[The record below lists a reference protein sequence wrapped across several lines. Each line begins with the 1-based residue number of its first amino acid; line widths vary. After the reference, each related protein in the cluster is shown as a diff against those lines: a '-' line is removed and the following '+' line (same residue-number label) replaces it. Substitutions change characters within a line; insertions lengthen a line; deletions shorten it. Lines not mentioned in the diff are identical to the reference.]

1 MFTKSLLNLTIWE
14 LLSINISGGLSVLIL
29 TTYLL
34 TIIGIGV

>member
-1 MFTKSLLNLTIWE
+1 MFTKSLLNLAIWE

>member
-1 MFTKSLLNLTIWE
+1 MLTKTLLNLAICE
-14 LLSINISGGLSVLIL
+14 LLRVNVSGGLSLLIL